1 MEPVYRVG
9 TRRSPLAF
17 KQTGEVL
24 DKLRRYY
31 PSLRLRIVGIDTCGD
46 KDTKTPISKI
56 EGSDFFTRE
65 IDKALMEGRIDF
77 AVHSAKDLPD
87 ITRDGLT
94 VAAVTESVDPRDALV
109 SKYNL
114 RLNELPL
121 RATIGTSSRRR
132 QEGLRKYRSDFRI
145 IDIRGN
151 IGKRL
156 QELYVNDHLQA
167 IIIAVAGLLRLKLAH
182 KITQKVPLDILA
194 PHPLQG
200 RLALVAGK
208 DNKKLVKLLSTIDSR
223 ESVRV

>member
-1 MEPVYRVG
+1 
-9 TRRSPLAF
+9 
-17 KQTGEVL
+17 
-24 DKLRRYY
+24 
-31 PSLRLRIVGIDTCGD
+31 VGIDTCGD